1 MRVAGP
7 AHLALPFLF
16 AAVVPAAGCGKSP
29 VSTRPAERRT
39 LTVAVRADV
48 TGIFPN
54 PPASNEAFT
63 IDLFSNVLEGLFRID
78 SALAVRPALVT
89 SWSNADGRT
98 WTFRLRE
105 GVRFSD
111 GTPLT
116 AEDVVASLRAAI
128 DTPFPTGAF
137 LAAIRSVEALSP
149 FEVRVTTREESPALP
164 SYLTAGFVLSR
175 TALAQRPIPPVGT
188 GPYAFA
194 GREPG
199 RTLTLRRNPY
209 HEPRTAFDEIRIRVV
224 PDARE
229 RVAALLAGD
238 ADIAEAVPLGS
249 VDALSRDERV
259 TVLARPGIRV
269 LYLAPRVDR
278 PPFDDPRAREALD
291 LAIDRDE
298 LNARVY
304 GGRGV
309 PATQPVPMA
318 VVGYEESLAV
328 TRADRGRARELLR
341 SVTGGLPVRVVLD
354 APNDRYL
361 EDAALATEAARQ
373 MELAGFR
380 VTVRTRP
387 KVEYFPFLETGEA
400 QLYLFSWA
408 CDTLEASDALD
419 GAFRSRA
426 PGRPANQNY
435 QGLSDPALDRIVDEA
450 GRASETGERI
460 RFLRRAMGRLREL
473 RAAAFLVVMPET
485 IAFSKRIAWTP
496 PPTLVLRLHE
506 VAPARL

>member
-1 MRVAGP
+1 MRPAGP
-7 AHLALPFLF
+7 AALAL
-16 AAVVPAAGCGKSP
+16 AALLAALAPAAGCTRSAPPG
-29 VSTRPAERRT
+29 RPAGREI

-48 TGIFPN
+48 TGVFPN
-54 PPASNEAFT
+54 PPTSNEAFT

-78 SALAVRPALVT
+78 SALAVKPALVT
-89 SWSNADGRT
+89 SWSNADGKT

-111 GTPLT
+111 GTPLS
-116 AEDVVASLRAAI
+116 AEDVTASLRAAI
-128 DTPFPTGAF
+128 ETPFPTGAF
-137 LAAIRSVEALSP
+137 LAAIRSVETVSP
-149 FEVRVTTREESPALP
+149 VEVRVTTREECPSLP

-175 TALAQRPIPPVGT
+175 AALAGTPIPPLGT

-199 RTLTLRRNPY
+199 RSLTLLRNPY
-209 HEPRTAFDEIRIRVV
+209 HEPRAAFDEIRLRVV
-224 PDARE
+224 PDGKA
-229 RVAALLAGD
+229 RVAALLAGE
-238 ADIAEAVPLGS
+238 ADIAEAVPLDA
-249 VDALSRDERV
+249 VDALSRDARFR
-259 TVLARPGIRV
+259 VLARPGIRV

-278 PPFDDPRAREALD
+278 PPFDDARVREALD

-309 PATQPVPMA
+309 PASQPVPVT
-318 VVGYEESLAV
+318 VVGYEESLPV
-328 TRADRGRARELLR
+328 TRADRERARRLLD
-341 SVTGGLPVRVVLD
+341 SAAGGSPVRVVLD
-354 APNDRYL
+354 APSDRYL
-361 EDAALATEAARQ
+361 EDAALAREAARQ

-387 KVEYFPFLETGEA
+387 KAEYFPFLETGAA

-408 CDTLEASDALD
+408 CDTLEANDALD
-419 GAFRSRA
+419 GAFRS
-426 PGRPANQNY
+426 PVSGRPPNQNH
-435 QGLSDPALDRIVDEA
+435 QGLADRELDRLVDGA
-450 GRASETGERI
+450 ARASEIAERI
-460 RFLRRAMGRLREL
+460 RLLRAAMSRLREI

-485 IAFSKRIAWTP
+485 IAFSRRISWTP

-506 VAPARL
+506 VAPAPR

>member
-1 MRVAGP
+1 MRTAGP
-7 AHLALPFLF
+7 ALLALPFLF

-29 VSTRPAERRT
+29 APDRPAERKT

-63 IDLFSNVLEGLFRID
+63 IDLFSNVLEGLFRLD
-78 SALAVRPALVT
+78 SALAVRPALVS

-98 WTFRLRE
+98 WTLRLRE

-116 AEDVVASLRAAI
+116 ADDVTASLRAAI
-128 DTPFPTGAF
+128 ERPFPTGAF
-137 LAAIRSVEALSP
+137 LGAIRSVETVSP
-149 FEVRVTTREESPALP
+149 LEVRITTREECPSLP

-175 TALAQRPIPPVGT
+175 AALAQTPIPPLGT
-188 GPYAFA
+188 GPYSFA
-194 GREPG
+194 AREPG
-199 RTLTLRRNPY
+199 RSLTLRRNPY
-209 HEPRTAFDEIRIRVV
+209 HEPRAAFDEIRLLVV

-238 ADIAEAVPLGS
+238 ADIAEAVPLDS
-249 VDALSRDERV
+249 VDALSRSESI
-259 TVLARPGIRV
+259 TVIARPGIRV

-304 GGRGV
+304 GGRAV
-309 PATQPVPMA
+309 PASQPVPLT
-318 VVGYEESLAV
+318 VVGYEEALPV

-341 SVTGGLPVRVVLD
+341 SVTGGAPVRVVLD

-361 EDAALATEAARQ
+361 EDAALAKEAARQ

-380 VTVRTRP
+380 VSVRTRS
-387 KVEYFPFLETGEA
+387 KAEYFPFLETGA
-400 QLYLFSWA
+400 SQLYLFSWA
-408 CDTLEASDALD
+408 CDTLEANDALD
-419 GAFRSRA
+419 GAFRSPVR
-426 PGRPANQNY
+426 GRPPNQNH
-435 QGLSDPALDRIVDEA
+435 QGLADAELDRLIDDA
-450 GRASETGERI
+450 ASASEIGERI
-460 RFLRRAMGRLREL
+460 RYLRAAMERLHAI

-485 IAFSKRIAWTP
+485 IAYSNRISWTP

-506 VAPARL
+506 VAPARP